1 LTGWLAS
8 LGRHKG
14 IKLLSFFLAVVLWFA
29 VGGEERTETTLNL
42 NLELVNLG
50 SQLMITSEVPPNL
63 QVRVT
68 GPRSIIR
75 GLSQSR
81 LVHTV
86 DLAGVKGG
94 NHSFA
99 LGPSAFSFPRGVIV
113 SRVQPNPLTL
123 TLAATVTRTLAIQ
136 PSLTGTSPEG
146 FEVKSVKIR
155 PDHVTVKGV
164 ASELENLKAIMTLP
178 IDLSNLSG
186 PVTLA
191 TDLDFKNLHL
201 TLKEQVPI
209 LVDLVIAEK
218 IIKRTLAGVQVYASP
233 QTARLNPSTVT
244 VTLTGPFR
252 RLREL
257 KATEFLATVNTQ
269 NLKPGRHNLR
279 VSVQIPEGLRLES
292 LSPQTVT
299 ARIAKSS

>member
-1 LTGWLAS
+1 MTGWLAS
-8 LGRHKG
+8 LARHKG
-14 IKLLSFFLAVVLWFA
+14 LKLLSLFLAVALWLA

-42 NLELVNLG
+42 NLELVNL
-50 SQLMITSEVPPNL
+50 STNLMITSEMPANL

-75 GLSQSR
+75 SISQSR

-86 DLAGVKGG
+86 DLAGVKAG
-94 NHSFA
+94 NHA
-99 LGPSAFSFPRGVIV
+99 VPLGPSTFSFPRGVIV
-113 SRVQPNPLTL
+113 TRVQPNPLTL
-123 TLAATVTRTLAIQ
+123 NLATTITRTLAIK
-136 PSLTGTSPEG
+136 PSLNGSPPEG

-164 ASELENLKAIMTLP
+164 GSQLENLKNISTLP
-178 IDLSNLSG
+178 IDLNNLSG

-201 TLKEQVPI
+201 TLKEPAPI

-218 IIKRTLAGVQVYASP
+218 IIKRSLAGVQVYASP
-233 QTARLNPSTVT
+233 QTAQLNPSTVT
-244 VTLTGPFR
+244 ITLSGPFR

-257 KATEFLATVNTQ
+257 KVTELLATVNTQ
-269 NLKPGRHNLR
+269 NLKPGRHDLR
-279 VSVQIPEGLRLES
+279 VSVQVPNGLRLEG
-292 LSPQTVT
+292 LSPQNVR

>member
-1 LTGWLAS
+1 
-8 LGRHKG
+8 
-14 IKLLSFFLAVVLWFA
+14 
-29 VGGEERTETTLNL
+29 
-42 NLELVNLG
+42 LVNL
-50 SQLMITSEVPPNL
+50 SSNLTITSEVPPNL

-75 GLSQSR
+75 SISQSR

-86 DLAGVKGG
+86 DLAGVKAG
-94 NHSFA
+94 NHSVP
-99 LGPSAFSFPRGVIV
+99 LGPSTFSFPRGVIV
-113 SRVQPNPLTL
+113 TRVQPNPLTL
-123 TLAATVTRTLAIQ
+123 NLATTITRTLAIQ
-136 PSLTGTSPEG
+136 PSLNGNPPDG

-164 ASELENLKAIMTLP
+164 ASQLENLKNISTLP

-218 IIKRTLAGVQVYASP
+218 IIRRTLAGVQVYASP
-233 QTARLNPSTVT
+233 QTAKLSPSTVT

-252 RLREL
+252 RLKDLKPSEL
-257 KATEFLATVNTQ
+257 LATVTAQ

-279 VSVQIPEGLRLES
+279 VSVQVPEGLHLED
-292 LSPQTVT
+292 LNPQTLT
-299 ARIAKSS
+299 ARIAKSP

>member
-1 LTGWLAS
+1 M
-8 LGRHKG
+8 
-14 IKLLSFFLAVVLWFA
+14 VLWFA
-29 VGGEERTETTLNL
+29 VGGEERTETTLNV
-42 NLELVNLG
+42 NLELVNL
-50 SQLMITSEVPPNL
+50 SPNLLITSEVPPSL

-75 GLSQSR
+75 SLSQTR
-81 LVHTV
+81 LAHTV
-86 DLAGVKGG
+86 DLAGVKTGT
-94 NHSFA
+94 HSVA
-99 LGPSAFSFPRGVIV
+99 LGPGAFSFPRGVIV

-123 TLAATVTRTLAIQ
+123 NLAATVTRPLAIQ
-136 PSLTGTSPEG
+136 PSLTGSPPEG
-146 FEVKSVKIR
+146 FEVKSVKVR
-155 PDHVTVKGV
+155 PDHITVKGV

-201 TLKEQVPI
+201 VMKEQAPI

-233 QTARLNPSTVT
+233 QTAKLSPGTVT

-252 RLREL
+252 RLKEL
-257 KATEFLATVNTQ
+257 KPSELLATVNTQ

-279 VSVQIPEGLRLES
+279 VSVQVPDGLHLES
-292 LSPQTVT
+292 LSPANVTVRL
-299 ARIAKSS
+299 AQAS

>member
-1 LTGWLAS
+1 M
-8 LGRHKG
+8 
-14 IKLLSFFLAVVLWFA
+14 VLWFA

-42 NLELVNLG
+42 NLELVNL
-50 SQLMITSEVPPNL
+50 SSNLMITSEVPPNL

-86 DLAGVKGG
+86 DLAGVKTG
-94 NHSFA
+94 NHSVA

-136 PSLTGTSPEG
+136 PSLTGAPPEG
-146 FEVKSVKIR
+146 FEVKSVKVR
-155 PDHVTVKGV
+155 PDQVTAKGV
-164 ASELENLKAIMTLP
+164 ASELENLKAVSTLP

-218 IIKRTLAGVQVYASP
+218 IVKRTLAGVQVYASP
-233 QTARLNPSTVT
+233 QTAKLSPATVT

-252 RLREL
+252 RLKEL
-257 KATEFLATVNTQ
+257 KPSELLATVNAQ

-279 VSVQIPEGLRLES
+279 VSVQVPEGLRLET
-292 LSPQTVT
+292 LTPPTVT
-299 ARIAKSS
+299 VRLK

>member
-1 LTGWLAS
+1 

-14 IKLLSFFLAVVLWFA
+14 LKLLSFFLAVVLWFA

-42 NLELVNLG
+42 NLELVNL
-50 SQLMITSEVPPNL
+50 SSNLMIVSEVPPNL

-75 GLSQSR
+75 SLSQTR
-81 LVHTV
+81 LVHTL
-86 DLAGVKGG
+86 DLAGVKAGS
-94 NHSFA
+94 HSVP
-99 LGPSAFSFPRGVIV
+99 LGPSAFSLPRGITV
-113 SRVQPNPLTL
+113 SRVQPNPLNL
-123 TLAATVTRTLAIQ
+123 TLAPTVTRTLAIQ
-136 PSLTGTSPEG
+136 PSLTGSPPEG
-146 FEVKSVKIR
+146 FEVKSVKTR
-155 PDHVTVKGV
+155 PNHVTVKVV
-164 ASELENLKAIMTLP
+164 AAELENLKNISTLP

-218 IIKRTLAGVQVYASP
+218 IIKRTISGVQVYASP

-244 VTLTGPFR
+244 LTLSGPFR
-252 RLREL
+252 RLHEL
-257 KATEFLATVNTQ
+257 KPTELLATVNTE
-269 NLKPGRHNLR
+269 NLKPGRHNVR
-279 VSVQIPEGLRLES
+279 VSVQVPDGLRLER
-292 LSPQTVT
+292 LSPQAITV
-299 ARIAKSS
+299 RIAKSS